1 MNDISPLRLPGAVF
15 TNGAQVPPTFGSGG
29 KNTPVPVPLVYA
41 ACKTPHRA
49 WRIRPKAERRASCRG
64 RLQSLAADTAAA
76 RRRHFRSVGL
86 SANPLYNDGLS
97 QRELS
102 QRAHLTEP
110 TAHSALTKLEKQ
122 GIIARKKVDSNKRTL
137 QMFLTAKGW
146 ELRDRLEPMARDVNE
161 RSLQG
166 LVDEDERILRKG
178 LLAII
183 RNLEEDEEQAAR
195 QGIKMPATR
204 PTM

>member
-1 MNDISPLRLPGAVF
+1 MEDTPSPGRNKFDPALTEERLARLVRLAARAFNRSLQIRLQPEGV
-15 TNGAQVPPTFGSGG
+15 TFGQWIF
-29 KNTPVPVPLVYA
+29 L
-41 ACKTPHRA
+41 
-49 WRIRPKAERRASCRG
+49 RI
-64 RLQSLAADTAAA
+64 LWYD
-76 RRRHFRSVGL
+76 
-86 SANPLYNDGLS
+86 DGLS

-122 GIIARKKVDSNKRTL
+122 GIITRRKPDGNKRTL
-137 QMFLTAKGW
+137 QVFLTPKGW
-146 ELRDRLEPMARDVNE
+146 ALRDRLEPMARDLNE

-166 LVDEDERILRKG
+166 LNDEDERILRKG

-183 RNLEEDEEQAAR
+183 RNLEEDEEEAAR

-204 PTM
+204 PTL